1 MQGRAPLAAE
11 GPLPQPPVNHIL
23 IHFYR
28 AVVSH
33 MDVWRQRM
41 DATTN
46 WAAATMAGMI
56 TFAFGTLTSPHFV
69 LLLAIA
75 FTTVFLI
82 MESRRYQ
89 MFDLW
94 RRRFR
99 TLNHYFIAP
108 ALEASADLPAE
119 EQARHLED
127 LAEDLGRTVP
137 VLRLRDAVGYR
148 IRRNYGYLLLVGYVA
163 WSLKLEVHPTTAG
176 GWSEIFDRATVGSLH
191 GVVVVAIM
199 LVYAVIAAGLA
210 LRAPSEQ
217 MQRWKEVAPPIRRFW
232 LFRRAD
238 DEPDTLPI
246 TDRG

>member
-1 MQGRAPLAAE
+1 MANSQSD
-11 GPLPQPPVNHIL
+11 QIL

-28 AVVSH
+28 AIVQH

-56 TFAFGTLTSPHFV
+56 TFVFGSLTSPHFV
-69 LLLAIA
+69 VLLAVA
-75 FTTVFLI
+75 FDTVFLI

-108 ALEASADLPAE
+108 ALLNDGVAQSE
-119 EQARHLED
+119 EGTAQLRN
-127 LAEDLGRTVP
+127 LAQSLGDTVP
-137 VLRLRDAVGYR
+137 AVSLLQAVGYR
-148 IRRNYGYLLLVGYVA
+148 TRRNHGYVLLVGLIA
-163 WSLKLEVHPTTAG
+163 WTLKLEAHPEPASG
-176 GWSEIFDRATVGSLH
+176 LHELIDRARIANVPGIGVTAIVG
-191 GVVVVAIM
+191 
-199 LVYAVIAAGLA
+199 VYAVAMLLLA

-217 MQRWKEVAPPIRRFW
+217 MLEWTEIASPIRRFW
-232 LFRRAD
+232 HFGRD
-238 DEPDTLPI
+238 
-246 TDRG
+246 